1 MPGSRALGE
10 SAVVNTTEKGTRL
23 QRWAASWLEKAGWK
37 VHNATSTRH
46 RIGRKWVCQS
56 NDIFGCDIIARRG
69 VQVLWIQVSAWTHVE
84 ERLTEFTK
92 YFTHLAPHERLQI
105 WLKVP
110 GRGGDIRILEV
121 QPRAGTCAM
130 AYEQVGRIEVRKSI
144 GTFVSASEGYTG
156 F

>member
-69 VQVLWIQVSAWTHVE
+69 VQVLWVQVSAWTHVE
-84 ERLTEFTK
+84 ERLTEFAK
-92 YFTHLAPHERLQI
+92 YFTHLGPYERLQV

-110 GRGGDIRILEV
+110 GRGGDIRVLEV
-121 QPRAGTCAM
+121 LPDKPM
-130 AYEQVGRIEVRKSI
+130 AYEQVGRIEVKKSI
-144 GTFVSASEGYTG
+144 GTFVSMPGKTYMG